1 MLTSA
6 INYTKKNK
14 VIPVYQQLANYFKQE
29 IKQGHLQAQDK
40 LPSIRKLSADL
51 NLSRTT
57 IETAYNIL
65 VSEGYLISRP
75 QSGYQVCSLLMA
87 INAEKSPTHLI
98 RKIPHNSIRYNFSNN
113 YIDSSTFD
121 SALWRRCLNKTL
133 HDPASITGYGEAQ
146 GEFALRKTLAQYS
159 YTARGVICTPE
170 QIVVGAGIQ
179 SLLAILL
186 NLLPLQE
193 KSVALEVPG
202 FPQAEQSFTDH
213 GWSVKTFDV
222 ASINSDLPRLL
233 LVSPSNPY
241 KGQALSADE
250 RRNLLSWSA
259 LNDGYILEDD
269 YNGEFR
275 YFSRPVASLQGMA
288 NGERIIYLGSFSRS
302 LIPSLRISYM
312 VLPLNLL
319 SAYYASAKLYN
330 QTSSTIE
337 QLALAEFIAQGH
349 LQRHVKKLRKLYSK
363 KNDLLRA
370 ALLKNFGK
378 KITIL
383 DYASGLHLR
392 VSLHCPYAASKIASK
407 ALEKRVKII
416 PVLTKTH
423 NFPEILLSFA
433 GIAACDIEA
442 GVLALK
448 SALED

>member
-75 QSGYQVCSLLMA
+75 QSGYQVCALLIA
-87 INAEKSPTHLI
+87 SKTEKSEPYLI
-98 RKIPHNSIRYNFSNN
+98 KKSPNNSIRYNFSNN

-193 KSVALEVPG
+193 KSVA
-202 FPQAEQSFTDH
+202 
-213 GWSVKTFDV
+213 
-222 ASINSDLPRLL
+222 
-233 LVSPSNPY
+233 
-241 KGQALSADE
+241 
-250 RRNLLSWSA
+250 
-259 LNDGYILEDD
+259 
-269 YNGEFR
+269 
-275 YFSRPVASLQGMA
+275 
-288 NGERIIYLGSFSRS
+288 
-302 LIPSLRISYM
+302 
-312 VLPLNLL
+312 
-319 SAYYASAKLYN
+319 
-330 QTSSTIE
+330 
-337 QLALAEFIAQGH
+337 
-349 LQRHVKKLRKLYSK
+349 
-363 KNDLLRA
+363 
-370 ALLKNFGK
+370 
-378 KITIL
+378 
-383 DYASGLHLR
+383 
-392 VSLHCPYAASKIASK
+392 
-407 ALEKRVKII
+407 
-416 PVLTKTH
+416 
-423 NFPEILLSFA
+423 
-433 GIAACDIEA
+433 
-442 GVLALK
+442 
-448 SALED
+448 

>member
-6 INYTKKNK
+6 INYNKKNK
-14 VIPVYQQLANYFKQE
+14 GMPVYKQLADYFKNE
-29 IKQGHLQAQDK
+29 IRLGHLQAKNK

-57 IETAYNIL
+57 VETAYNIL

-75 QSGYQVCSLLMA
+75 QSGYQVCPLLLPFRSP
-87 INAEKSPTHLI
+87 NAPSSAKKAAPSRP
-98 RKIPHNSIRYNFSNN
+98 IRYNFSNN

-121 SALWRRCLNKTL
+121 SALWRRCINKTL
-133 HDPASITGYGEAQ
+133 HDPAAITSYGEAQ

-159 YTARGVICTPE
+159 YTARGVVCTPE
-170 QIVVGAGIQ
+170 QIIVGAGIQ
-179 SLLAILL
+179 SLLAVLL
-186 NLLPLQE
+186 NLLPLQ
-193 KSVALEVPG
+193 KKVVALEAPG
-202 FPQAEQSFTDH
+202 FPQAEKTFTDH
-213 GWSVKTFDV
+213 GWLITKFD
-222 ASINSDLPRLL
+222 AENINSALPSLL

-241 KGQALSADE
+241 KGNALSADE
-250 RRNLLSWSA
+250 RRNLLAWSS
-259 LNDGYILEDD
+259 LTGGYILEDD

-288 NGERIIYLGSFSRS
+288 NGERIVYLGSFSRS

-312 VLPLNLL
+312 VLPQNLL
-319 SAYYASAKLYN
+319 PAYYASANLYN

-370 ALLKNFGK
+370 ALLKIFTE

-392 VSLHCPYAASKIASK
+392 VSLHYSCTSKTIAGK
-407 ALEKRVKII
+407 ALKKGVKII
-416 PVLTKTH
+416 PVNTNTTPY
-423 NFPEILLSFA
+423 PEILLSFA
-433 GIAACDIEA
+433 GIAAYDIEA
-442 GVLALK
+442 GVKTLKEAL
-448 SALED
+448 DN

>member
-1 MLTSA
+1 MLTSS
-6 INYTKKNK
+6 INYSKKNK
-14 VIPVYQQLANYFKQE
+14 DIPVYQQLSNYFKRE
-29 IKQGHLQAQDK
+29 IHQGHLKAKDK
-40 LPSIRKLSADL
+40 LPSIRKLSAEL

-75 QSGYQVCSLLMA
+75 QSGYQVCPLLVT
-87 INAEKSPTHLI
+87 IKAEKPNFPSIKKLSP
-98 RKIPHNSIRYNFSNN
+98 KNIRYNFSNN

-121 SALWRRCLNKTL
+121 SSLWRRCLNKTL

-146 GEFALRKTLAQYS
+146 GEFTLRKTLAQYS

-179 SLLAILL
+179 SLLAVLL
-186 NLLPLQE
+186 NLLPLKE
-193 KSVALEVPG
+193 KAVALEAPG
-202 FPQAEQSFTDH
+202 FPQAEQTFNDH
-213 GWSVKTFDV
+213 GWSVQTFDV
-222 ASINSDLPRLL
+222 GNINDYLPKLL

-241 KGQALSADE
+241 KGKALSADE
-250 RRNLLSWSA
+250 RRNLLSWSS

-288 NGERIIYLGSFSRS
+288 NGERVIYLGSFSRS

-319 SAYYASAKLYN
+319 PAYYVSAKLYN

-349 LQRHVKKLRKLYSK
+349 LQRHVKKLRKLYSR

-370 ALLKNFGK
+370 ALLKNFGS
-378 KITIL
+378 KIAIL

-392 VSLHCPYAASKIASK
+392 VSLHYPYTAEKIAAK
-407 ALEKRVKII
+407 ALKKGVRII
-416 PVLTKTH
+416 PVLTKS
-423 NFPEILLSFA
+423 NDSPEILLSFA
-433 GIAACDIEA
+433 GIAACDIES

-448 SALED
+448 NALEN

>member
-1 MLTSA
+1 MLTLA
-6 INYTKKNK
+6 INYSKKNK
-14 VIPVYQQLANYFKQE
+14 GMPVYQQLADYFKNE
-29 IKQGHLQAQDK
+29 IRLGHLQAKNK
-40 LPSIRKLSADL
+40 LPSIRKLSTDL

-57 IETAYNIL
+57 VETAYNIL

-75 QSGYQVCSLLMA
+75 QSGYQVCPLLIPTSSLN
-87 INAEKSPTHLI
+87 ITSPPPKSAPS
-98 RKIPHNSIRYNFSNN
+98 KPIRYNFSNN

-121 SALWRRCLNKTL
+121 SALWRRFINKTL
-133 HDPASITGYGEAQ
+133 HDPAAITGYGETQ

-159 YTARGVICTPE
+159 YTARGVVCTSE
-170 QIVVGAGIQ
+170 QIIVGAGIQ

-186 NLLPLQE
+186 NLLPLG
-193 KSVALEVPG
+193 KKAVALEAPG
-202 FPQAEQSFTDH
+202 FPQAEKTFTDH
-213 GWSVKTFDV
+213 GWAVTKFD
-222 ASINSDLPRLL
+222 AENITSDLPSLL

-241 KGQALSADE
+241 KGKALSADE
-250 RRNLLSWSA
+250 RRNLLAWSS
-259 LNDGYILEDD
+259 LTGGYILEDD

-288 NGERIIYLGSFSRS
+288 NGERIVYLGSFSRS

-312 VLPLNLL
+312 VLPQNLL
-319 SAYYASAKLYN
+319 PAYYASANLYN

-370 ALLKNFGK
+370 ALLKIFAK

-392 VSLHCPYAASKIASK
+392 VSLHYSGTSKTIAGK
-407 ALEKRVKII
+407 ALKKGVKII
-416 PVLTKTH
+416 PVSTETTPY
-423 NFPEILLSFA
+423 PEILLSFA

-442 GVLALK
+442 GVKALK
-448 SALED
+448 EALDN